1 MKKVLSGSGNKAHSV
16 QRTQTLTDKD
26 IDVFADELTYGN
38 LELIAILPDKTEFTT
53 PVIDDKGEPEE
64 DQRVFP
70 DMMRVLLRDHNAITL
85 RTKMTDESNPAAI
98 PEYAGSL
105 KWSAYGTLIH
115 KDDVAKHKL
124 TARTGNAR
132 ENNIVEGTRFRAT
145 LGTNMGTKDGRWDE
159 RLQRR
164 LAPVIEY
171 FHTTNIKVHNTPK
184 LAANNTPA
192 VTRTRIASNS
202 DW

>member
-1 MKKVLSGSGNKAHSV
+1 MTDKG
-16 QRTQTLTDKD
+16 TDKD
-26 IDVFADELTYGN
+26 LFADELSYGN

-53 PVIDDKGEPEE
+53 PVIDDKGEPEA

-70 DMMRVLLRDHNAITL
+70 DMMRVLLRDHNAVTK
-85 RTKMTDESNPAAI
+85 RTKMTDENNPAAI

-105 KWSAYGTLIH
+105 NWSAYGTLIH

-124 TARTGNAR
+124 TARTGSAR

-145 LGTNMGTKDGRWDE
+145 LGTTMGTKDGRWDE

>member
-1 MKKVLSGSGNKAHSV
+1 M
-16 QRTQTLTDKD
+16 TDKD
-26 IDVFADELTYGN
+26 IDLFADELTYGN
-38 LELIAILPDKTEFTT
+38 LELIALLPDKTIFNP
-53 PVIDDKGEPEE
+53 PVVDDKGEPEA

-70 DMMRVLLRDHNAITL
+70 DMMRVLLRDHNAVTL

-105 KWSAYGTLIH
+105 DWSAYGTLIH

-124 TARTGNAR
+124 VARTGS
-132 ENNIVEGTRFRAT
+132 ENTNYLVEGTRFRAT
-145 LGTNMGTKDGRWDE
+145 LGTNMGTKDGKYDE
-159 RLQRR
+159 RTKRR
-164 LAPVIEY
+164 RAPVQEY
-171 FHTTNIKVHNTPK
+171 FSAGVAQNIRVHNTPK
-184 LAANNTPA
+184 LAANSTPA